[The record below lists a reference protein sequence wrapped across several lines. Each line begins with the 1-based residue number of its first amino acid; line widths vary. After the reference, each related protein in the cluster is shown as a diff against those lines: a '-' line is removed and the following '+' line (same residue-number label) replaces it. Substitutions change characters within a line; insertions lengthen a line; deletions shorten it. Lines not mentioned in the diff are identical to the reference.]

1 MVLESTVI
9 CVDNS
14 DYMRNGDFLPTRL
27 QAQQDAVSLICHSKI
42 RSNPEN
48 NVGLLTLAKPEVLAT
63 LTTDVG
69 RILSKLHQVQPKGY
83 INLCTGIRIAH
94 LALKHRQG
102 KHHKMRIVIFV
113 GSPILDDEKE
123 ITKLAKKF
131 KKEKVCVDVVNF
143 GEDVSTTSEGN
154 ISPPPL
160 SGCLITMQT
169 TNTDKLTLFINTLNG
184 KDGTGS
190 HLVTVPP
197 GPHLSDALVS
207 SPVVQGEDG
216 SGAVGIGGMGFEFG
230 VDPNEDPELALALRV
245 SMEEQRQRQED
256 EARRTVS
263 ATSNEPAGTRA
274 TDGSNE
280 EAMLE
285 QAVAMSLATDTAAP
299 ASTAPSVPDFASMTE
314 EEQIAYAMQMSL
326 QQTHEGSDE
335 EAGTPMETDDKDQTM
350 EDEEDLREVID
361 DTEFLQSVLR
371 NLPGVDPQSEVIR
384 NAVGNLDTKDKK
396 SSPKKEDKNKK

>member
-1 MVLESTVI
+1 MVLESTII

-48 NVGLLTLAKPEVLAT
+48 NVGLLTLANRPEVLTT

-69 RILSKLHQVQPKGY
+69 KLLSKLHQVQPKGY
-83 INLCTGIRIAH
+83 ISLCTGIRVAH

-113 GSPILDDEKE
+113 GSPIDDDDKE
-123 ITKLAKKF
+123 IVKLAKKF
-131 KKEKVCVDVVNF
+131 KKEKVCVDMVNF
-143 GEDVSTTSEGN
+143 GEDAA
-154 ISPPPL
+154 
-160 SGCLITMQT
+160 
-169 TNTDKLTLFINTLNG
+169 NTDKLTLFINTLNG
-184 KDGTGS
+184 KDGSGS

-245 SMEEQRQRQED
+245 SMEEQRQRQEE
-256 EARRTVS
+256 EARRNVS
-263 ATSNEPAGTRA
+263 ATTNEQQTGQPAA
-274 TDGSNE
+274 DGSNE

-285 QAVAMSLATDTAAP
+285 QAVAMSLATESNTTTASP
-299 ASTAPSVPDFASMTE
+299 AVPDFSAMTE

-326 QQTHEGSDE
+326 QQTQGSDDE
-335 EAGTPMETDDKDQTM
+335 TSVPMETDDKDQSK
-350 EDEEDLREVID
+350 EEEEDLREVMD
-361 DTEFLQSVLR
+361 DPEFLQSVLR
-371 NLPGVDPQSEVIR
+371 NLPGVDPQSEVVR
-384 NAVGNLDTKDKK
+384 NAVSESKDKK
-396 SSPKKEDKNKK
+396 SSPKKEEKDKK

>member
-1 MVLESTVI
+1 MVLESTII

-83 INLCTGIRIAH
+83 INLCTGIRVAH

-113 GSPILDDEKE
+113 GSPIDDDDKE
-123 ITKLAKKF
+123 IIKLAKKF
-131 KKEKVCVDVVNF
+131 KKEKVCVDIVNF
-143 GEDVSTTSEGN
+143 GEDAV
-154 ISPPPL
+154 
-160 SGCLITMQT
+160 
-169 TNTDKLTLFINTLNG
+169 NTDKLTLFINTLNG

-216 SGAVGIGGMGFEFG
+216 SGAVGIGGMGYEFG

-245 SMEEQRQRQED
+245 SMEEQRQRQEE

-263 ATSNEPAGTRA
+263 ATATEPTGQNTADDT
-274 TDGSNE
+274 NE

-285 QAVAMSLATDTAAP
+285 QAVAMSLANTETP
-299 ASTAPSVPDFASMTE
+299 PTSRPVVPDFAAMTE

-326 QQTHEGSDE
+326 QNATGEGSDNE
-335 EAGTPMETDDKDQTM
+335 DDASVPMETDDKDQTK
-350 EDEEDLREVID
+350 EEEEDLQEVMD
-361 DTEFLQSVLR
+361 DPEFLQSVLR
-371 NLPGVDPQSEVIR
+371 NLPGVDPQSEVVR
-384 NAVGNLDTKDKK
+384 NAVENLDSGKDKK
-396 SSPKKEDKNKK
+396 STSKKDDKTKK

>member
-1 MVLESTVI
+1 MVLESTII

-69 RILSKLHQVQPKGY
+69 KLLSKLHQVQPKGY
-83 INLCTGIRIAH
+83 INLCTGIRVAH

-113 GSPILDDEKE
+113 GSPIDDDDKE
-123 ITKLAKKF
+123 IVKLAKKF
-131 KKEKVCVDVVNF
+131 KKEKVCVDIVNF
-143 GEDVSTTSEGN
+143 GEDAA
-154 ISPPPL
+154 
-160 SGCLITMQT
+160 
-169 TNTDKLTLFINTLNG
+169 NTEKLTLFINTLNG
-184 KDGTGS
+184 KDGSGS

-245 SMEEQRQRQED
+245 SMEEQRQRQEE

-263 ATSNEPAGTRA
+263 ASSTETPAQPA
-274 TDGSNE
+274 ADGSSE

-285 QAVAMSLATDTAAP
+285 QAVAMSLATESSTTTATP
-299 ASTAPSVPDFASMTE
+299 AVPDFSAMTE

-326 QQTHEGSDE
+326 QQTQDGSDD
-335 EAGTPMETDDKDQTM
+335 EAGVPMEVDEKDQSKD
-350 EDEEDLREVID
+350 EEEDLREVMD
-361 DTEFLQSVLR
+361 DPEFLQSVLR

-384 NAVGNLDTKDKK
+384 NAVSETKEKK
-396 SSPKKEDKNKK
+396 SSKKEEKQSPKKDDKSKK

>member
-1 MVLESTVI
+1 MVLESTII

-14 DYMRNGDFLPTRL
+14 DYMRNGDFLPSRL

-48 NVGLLTLAKPEVLAT
+48 NVGLLTLAKPEVLTT

-69 RILSKLHQVQPKGY
+69 KLLSKLHQVQPKGY
-83 INLCTGIRIAH
+83 INLCTGIRVAH

-113 GSPILDDEKE
+113 GSPVDDDDKE
-123 ITKLAKKF
+123 IVKLAKKF
-131 KKEKVCVDVVNF
+131 KKEKVCVDIVNF
-143 GEDVSTTSEGN
+143 GEDA
-154 ISPPPL
+154 
-160 SGCLITMQT
+160 

-184 KDGTGS
+184 KDGSGS

-245 SMEEQRQRQED
+245 SMEEQRQRQEE

-263 ATSNEPAGTRA
+263 ATSNEPAGQPA
-274 TDGSNE
+274 ADGSNE

-285 QAVAMSLATDTAAP
+285 QAVAMSLATESNTDTPSP
-299 ASTAPSVPDFASMTE
+299 AVPDFSAMTE

-326 QQTHEGSDE
+326 QQTQEGSDD
-335 EAGTPMETDDKDQTM
+335 EAGVPMETDDKDQTK
-350 EDEEDLREVID
+350 EEEEDLREVMD
-361 DTEFLQSVLR
+361 DPEFLQSVLR
-371 NLPGVDPQSEVIR
+371 NLPGVDPQSEVVR
-384 NAVGNLDTKDKK
+384 NAVSASKDKK
-396 SSPKKEDKNKK
+396 SSPKKEDKSKK

>member
-1 MVLESTVI
+1 MVLESTII

-14 DYMRNGDFLPTRL
+14 DFMRNGDFLPTRL

-69 RILSKLHQVQPKGY
+69 KILSKLHQVQPKGY

-102 KHHKMRIVIFV
+102 KHHKVRIVIFV
-113 GSPILDDEKE
+113 GSPIDDDDKE
-123 ITKLAKKF
+123 IIKLAKKF
-131 KKEKVCVDVVNF
+131 KKEKVCVDIVNF
-143 GEDVSTTSEGN
+143 GEDAV
-154 ISPPPL
+154 
-160 SGCLITMQT
+160 
-169 TNTDKLTLFINTLNG
+169 NTDKLTLFINTLNG

-216 SGAVGIGGMGFEFG
+216 SGAVGIGGMGYEFG

-245 SMEEQRQRQED
+245 SMEEQRQRQEE

-263 ATSNEPAGTRA
+263 ATSNESAGQNPP
-274 TDGSNE
+274 DDSNE
-280 EAMLE
+280 EALLE
-285 QAVAMSLATDTAAP
+285 QAVAMSLANTEAP
-299 ASTAPSVPDFASMTE
+299 PSSGPVIPDFAAMTE

-326 QQTHEGSDE
+326 QHARDGSEGEDE
-335 EAGTPMETDDKDQTM
+335 SNVPMETDDKDQTKD
-350 EDEEDLREVID
+350 EEEDLQEVMD
-361 DTEFLQSVLR
+361 DPEFLQSVLR
-371 NLPGVDPQSEVIR
+371 NLPGVDPQSEVVR
-384 NAVGNLDTKDKK
+384 NAVGNLDNPKDKK
-396 SSPKKEDKNKK
+396 ASPKKDDKSKK